1 MKISKI
7 LFVFVSLS
15 LMLSFSACSDDDDKE
30 IVNPIVGTW
39 SFSSVVADEVE
50 LSDTYYKERI
60 ENLLEKR
67 GESDFGSF
75 TYIFTAD
82 NKVTLMDF
90 DGSGVGTYTFEDG
103 KLTIVWGED
112 DYDTYYVSFGNGVL
126 YIYED
131 YLEMLNDLELID
143 FIDSSIRDLGLDYY
157 KAVVKMTFVKQ

>member
-15 LMLSFSACSDDDDKE
+15 LMLAFSACSDDDDKE
-30 IVNPIVGTW
+30 VVNPIVGTW

-50 LSDTYYKERI
+50 LSDNYYKERI
-60 ENLLEKR
+60 ENFLEKR

-75 TYIFTAD
+75 TYTFTAD
-82 NKVTLMDF
+82 NKVTLVDL
-90 DGSGVGTYTFEDG
+90 DGSGVGTYTFKDG

-112 DYDTYYVSFGNGVL
+112 DYDTYYASLGNGVL

-143 FIDSSIRDLGLDYY
+143 FIHLSINDLSLDFH